1 MGGFSVWGNATRERQ
16 FHLADREV
24 ARVDD
29 LGSDVNAVLEL
40 KRDQVGLAVF
50 EFIESGFFPRA
61 ALDVCEGV
69 VVVDGGDQEW
79 LAARLSVARVV
90 ELEVRCVAG
99 AGASGLLGGASLGRA
114 DLCPGLGTEGFSLLF
129 LRPGLPPLG

>member
-1 MGGFSVWGNATRERQ
+1 MGGSSVWGNATRERQ

-40 KRDQVGLAVF
+40 ERDQVGLAVF
-50 EFIESGFFPRA
+50 EFIERGFFPRA

-69 VVVDGGDQEW
+69 VVADGGDQEW
-79 LAARLSVARVV
+79 LAARLSVERIA
-90 ELEVRCVAG
+90 ELVFRCVAG
-99 AGASGLLGGASLGRA
+99 AEGLELLGAVGLGRPA
-114 DLCPGLGTEGFSLLF
+114 LIRGLRKG
-129 LRPGLPPLG
+129 